1 MSRLLYKDES
11 YEIIGICMEIHRELG
26 PGFLEIVYQDALEYE
41 LKRQNIPFEREKA
54 FQIQYKDLI
63 MPHKFYADFEVFS
76 TIILEIKAVSHIIDE
91 HLTQTLNY
99 LALSKLSLGLIINFG
114 QSSLIHKRVVL

>member
-41 LKRQNIPFEREKA
+41 LKRQNIPF
-54 FQIQYKDLI
+54 
-63 MPHKFYADFEVFS
+63 
-76 TIILEIKAVSHIIDE
+76 
-91 HLTQTLNY
+91 
-99 LALSKLSLGLIINFG
+99 
-114 QSSLIHKRVVL
+114 

>member
-1 MSRLLYKDES
+1 
-11 YEIIGICMEIHRELG
+11 
-26 PGFLEIVYQDALEYE
+26 
-41 LKRQNIPFEREKA
+41 
-54 FQIQYKDLI
+54 